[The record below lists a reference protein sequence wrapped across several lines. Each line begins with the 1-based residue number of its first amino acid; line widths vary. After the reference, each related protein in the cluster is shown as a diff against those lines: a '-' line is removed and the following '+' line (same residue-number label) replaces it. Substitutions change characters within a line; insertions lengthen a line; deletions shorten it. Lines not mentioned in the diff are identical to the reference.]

1 MFWRFISSS
10 CRCYRILSEIET
22 LEEFLPAEFNRFRIL
37 FVLLIKGFYVRS
49 MGVVKIREVI
59 HAYKIFLKKCMS
71 SKNSYLHCTDKAVI
85 HKTVIFTKKSENNQ
99 LVIYNLD
106 TLIIIEM

>member
-1 MFWRFISSS
+1 
-10 CRCYRILSEIET
+10 
-22 LEEFLPAEFNRFRIL
+22 
-37 FVLLIKGFYVRS
+37 
-49 MGVVKIREVI
+49 
-59 HAYKIFLKKCMS
+59 MS